1 VSQEEWLHIDSQF
14 ENKWNYPGCI
24 GAIVGKHIAIQQ
36 PGDTGSE
43 FFNYKHYFSV
53 LLLALVDANYQ
64 FTYVDVGAAGRAG
77 DAGVFA
83 DSTLKQ
89 ALTSNSLDL
98 PSSST
103 IYGISSKFE
112 YRVVADAFPLS
123 MRIMKPYPH
132 RNLVKEKRIYN
143 YRLSHARRVVEN
155 AFILAHR
162 WRVFLTKIK
171 LSPDKVTNVILAAC
185 CLHNF
190 MVEKNKAGY
199 AAAAELENSDHSV
212 SRGSWRSDAALSS
225 LQPTPSHNA
234 SRNAKLQRDLLANY
248 FNDCGSI
255 PWQDNMVI

>member
-1 VSQEEWLHIDSQF
+1 M
-14 ENKWNYPGCI
+14 
-24 GAIVGKHIAIQQ
+24 
-36 PGDTGSE
+36 
-43 FFNYKHYFSV
+43 
-53 LLLALVDANYQ
+53 
-64 FTYVDVGAAGRAG
+64 
-77 DAGVFA
+77 FA

-103 IYGISSKFE
+103 ISGISSKIE
-112 YRVVADAFPLS
+112 YHIVGDDAFPLT

-143 YRLSHARRVVEN
+143 YRLSRAHRVVEN
-155 AFILAHR
+155 AFGILAHR
-162 WRVFLTKIK
+162 WRDFLTKIK

-199 AAAAELENSDHSV
+199 AAAADLENSDHSV
-212 SRGSWRSDAALSS
+212 SRGSWRSDAALTI

-248 FNDCGSI
+248 VNDCGSV

>member
-1 VSQEEWLHIDSQF
+1 M
-14 ENKWNYPGCI
+14 
-24 GAIVGKHIAIQQ
+24 
-36 PGDTGSE
+36 
-43 FFNYKHYFSV
+43 
-53 LLLALVDANYQ
+53 ALVDANYK
-64 FTYVDVGAAGRAG
+64 FIYVDVGAAGRAG

-103 IYGISSKFE
+103 ISGISSKIE
-112 YRVVADAFPLS
+112 YHIVGDDAFPLT

-143 YRLSHARRVVEN
+143 YRLSRARRVVEN
-155 AFILAHR
+155 AFGILAHR

-199 AAAAELENSDHSV
+199 AAAADLENSDHSV
-212 SRGSWRSDAALSS
+212 SRGSWRSDAALTI

-234 SRNAKLQRDLLANY
+234 SRNAKLQRDLLTNY
-248 FNDCGSI
+248 VNDCGSV

>member
-1 VSQEEWLHIDSQF
+1 M
-14 ENKWNYPGCI
+14 
-24 GAIVGKHIAIQQ
+24 
-36 PGDTGSE
+36 
-43 FFNYKHYFSV
+43 
-53 LLLALVDANYQ
+53 
-64 FTYVDVGAAGRAG
+64 
-77 DAGVFA
+77 FA

-103 IYGISSKFE
+103 ISGISSKIE
-112 YRVVADAFPLS
+112 YHIVGDDAFPLT

-143 YRLSHARRVVEN
+143 YRLSRARKVVEN
-155 AFILAHR
+155 AFGILAHR

-199 AAAAELENSDHSV
+199 AAAADLENSDHSV
-212 SRGSWRSDAALSS
+212 SRGSWRSDAALTI

-248 FNDCGSI
+248 FNDCGSV